1 MMRFDPYTL
10 LKDSQ
15 HRRVEYV
22 RFSITDR
29 CNYRCTYCMPATGL
43 QFHHKADLLTY
54 EEIVRLATI
63 FISLGI
69 RRVRLTGGEPLV
81 RKHLAGE
88 LVAALSRLD
97 GIEDLAM
104 TTNGHLLNDYADVLY
119 AAGLRR
125 INVSVDTLDPARFS
139 QITRGGNLTR
149 VLSGIE
155 KAKALGM
162 IPLKINAVVV
172 AGVNEFDPPSL
183 IRYSA
188 ERGFIL
194 RLIEYMPIGV
204 DDNWKTGFVSLQQ
217 IKQRLAESYEFDDCD
232 PVVGGGPAHYLQLSP
247 KNGSHEPVRVGF
259 IAALSENFCAHCNRV
274 RVTSD
279 GRLRECLSRE
289 GFLSLRNLMR
299 QGADDTEIGAAIRR
313 ALFMKVDGHSFGAE
327 HGHVATLQTMSSIGG

>member
-1 MMRFDPYTL
+1 MKRFDPYTL

-15 HRRVEYV
+15 HRRIEYV

-29 CNYRCTYCMPATGL
+29 CNYRCTYCMPASGL
-43 QFHHKADLLTY
+43 RFHDKAELLTY
-54 EEIVRLATI
+54 EEIVRLASM

-81 RKHLAGE
+81 RKHLARD
-88 LVAALSRLD
+88 LVAALSGLK

-104 TTNGHLLNDYADVLY
+104 TTNGHLLAEHAPALY
-119 AAGLRR
+119 EAGLRR
-125 INVSVDTLDPARFS
+125 LNVSVDTLDPVRFS
-139 QITRGGNLTR
+139 QITRGGDLQR
-149 VLSGIE
+149 VLAGIE
-155 KAKALGM
+155 RAKSLGM
-162 IPLKINAVVV
+162 VPLKINAVVV
-172 AGVNEFDPPSL
+172 SGVNEFDLTSL

-204 DDNWKTGFVSLQQ
+204 DDNWKDGFVSLQQ
-217 IKQRLAESYEFDDCD
+217 IKQQLAASYEFDDCD
-232 PVVGGGPAHYLQLSP
+232 PPVGGGPAHYLRLSP
-247 KNGSHEPVRVGF
+247 RDGSHEPTKVGF

-289 GFLSLRNLMR
+289 GFLSLRDLMR
-299 QGADDTEIGAAIRR
+299 LGATDDEITAAIRR
-313 ALFMKVDGHSFGAE
+313 ALFLKVDGHSFGAE
-327 HGHVATLQTMSSIGG
+327 RGHVATLQTMSSIGG